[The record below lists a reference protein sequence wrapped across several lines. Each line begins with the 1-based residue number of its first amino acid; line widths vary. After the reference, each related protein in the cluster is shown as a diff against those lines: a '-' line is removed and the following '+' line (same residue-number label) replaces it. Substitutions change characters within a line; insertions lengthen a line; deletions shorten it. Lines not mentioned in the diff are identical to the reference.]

1 MNASEFG
8 IYSHENVPLTI
19 WAIVR
24 GVSPR
29 HGPFRWLH
37 RNRVHVLQS
46 IEQHRQRV
54 NVLVQLL
61 FRLLCHLSI
70 RSILE
75 RLNQPGNGRH
85 LVAKGVKLGRVAK
98 VGQGNLG
105 RLKKGRCLVEQD
117 VADFIP
123 TCLYLYLPHLT
134 L

>member
-1 MNASEFG
+1 M
-8 IYSHENVPLTI
+8 
-19 WAIVR
+19 
-24 GVSPR
+24 
-29 HGPFRWLH
+29 
-37 RNRVHVLQS
+37 HVLQS

-61 FRLLCHLSI
+61 FRLFASLSI

-98 VGQGNLG
+98 VRQGDLG

-117 VADFIP
+117 VAGLFFV
-123 TCLYLYLPHLT
+123 YKNERFSKFWSF
-134 L
+134 